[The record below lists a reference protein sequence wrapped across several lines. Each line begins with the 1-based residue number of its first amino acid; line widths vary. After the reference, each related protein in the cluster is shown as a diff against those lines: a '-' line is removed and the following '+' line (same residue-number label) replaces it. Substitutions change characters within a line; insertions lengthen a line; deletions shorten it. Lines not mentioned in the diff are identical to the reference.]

1 MGAEVAV
8 VSVIGSVGSFVTFIV
23 VVWLI
28 VRATQRRA
36 QMRADVQMKLIDKFG
51 TSAEFVQFLES
62 PAGRE
67 FLRQQRSGPRDRVL
81 GGIRAG
87 VILTFLGLAF
97 GSMMFILHDDGFS
110 VPALILLALGLG
122 FFVSSA
128 LSIKLAK
135 RWSDNGVAQPQA

>member
-67 FLRQQRSGPRDRVL
+67 FLKQQRREPRDRAMA
-81 GGIRAG
+81 GIRAG
-87 VILTFLGLAF
+87 VNR
-97 GSMMFILHDDGFS
+97 S
-110 VPALILLALGLG
+110 VA
-122 FFVSSA
+122 
-128 LSIKLAK
+128 
-135 RWSDNGVAQPQA
+135 

>member
-1 MGAEVAV
+1 MPVEVAV
-8 VSVIGSVGSFVTFIV
+8 ISVIGSVGSFITFIT

-28 VRATQRRA
+28 MRATQRRA
-36 QMRADVQMKLIDKFG
+36 QLRADIQMKLIDKFG

-67 FLRQQRSGPRDRVL
+67 FLKQQRREPRDRAMA
-81 GGIRAG
+81 GIRAG

-97 GSMMFILHDDGFS
+97 LSMMFIFHDDGFS
-110 VPALILLALGLG
+110 VPALLFLALGIG

-128 LSIKLAK
+128 LSAKLAK
-135 RWSDNGVAQPQA
+135 RWGNGLTEPQV

>member
-1 MGAEVAV
+1 MPVEVAV
-8 VSVIGSVGSFVTFIV
+8 ISVIGTIGSFVTFIA

-28 VRATQRRA
+28 VRTTQRRA
-36 QMRADVQMKLIDKFG
+36 QLRADVQMKLIDKFG

-67 FLRQQRSGPRDRVL
+67 FLKQQRTVPRDRVM

-97 GSMMFILHDDGFS
+97 LTMMFIFHDDGFS
-110 VPALILLALGLG
+110 VPALLFLALGIG

-128 LSIKLAK
+128 LSVKLAK
-135 RWSDNGVAQPQA
+135 RWGNGLTQPQV

>member
-67 FLRQQRSGPRDRVL
+67 FLKQQRREPRDRAMA
-81 GGIRAG
+81 GIRAG

-97 GSMMFILHDDGFS
+97 LTMMFILHDDGFS
-110 VPALILLALGLG
+110 VPALLFVALGLG

-128 LSIKLAK
+128 ISIKLAK
-135 RWSDNGVAQPQA
+135 RWSDNGVPQPQA